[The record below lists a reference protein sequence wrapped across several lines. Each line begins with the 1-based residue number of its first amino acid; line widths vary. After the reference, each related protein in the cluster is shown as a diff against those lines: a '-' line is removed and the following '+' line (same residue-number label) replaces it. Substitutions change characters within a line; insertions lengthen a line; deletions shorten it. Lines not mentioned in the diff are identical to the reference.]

1 MQLLSIYKPQED
13 AILRSISRPVSS
25 EHRESGEVQRIIDEM
40 AAYSD
45 TYPMSVWF
53 SAIQFGHPLQIFLI
67 NCRPTPNFPTIQN
80 IFQSIVINPVIKH
93 LGEEMFAW
101 YEWCMSIID
110 ADGIPTHRWRVKRS
124 TSVVFDYT
132 DKDGLFHADMKLEW
146 FTAVIFQHE
155 YDHLQ
160 GKLIDEVGYDKIDN
174 ATYLERKNSGE
185 EGLYLNW

>member
-1 MQLLSIYKPQED
+1 MQLLSIYKPEEET
-13 AILRSISRPVSS
+13 ILRSISQPVTA
-25 EHRESGEVQRIIDEM
+25 EHRASGEVQRIIDEM
-40 AAYSD
+40 LAYSD
-45 TYPMSVWF
+45 AYPMSVWF

-93 LGEEMFAW
+93 LGEEAFTW

-124 TSVVFDYT
+124 TSVIFDYT
-132 DKDGLFHADMKLEW
+132 DKEGLFHADMELEW

-185 EGLYLNW
+185 EELYLNW